1 MNVPFVIA
9 VILQSLLKDKEM
21 IITTLLLLF
30 LNQIVLIIS
39 FENFIQKLNNQG
51 KHILSA
57 LHNTMLYQKPVNS
70 HFWLHV
76 DLIFLFFV
84 FNGIYYLFSYLLC
97 VNLFTLWQ
105 PTAGAIIVE
114 LIWVQ
119 VKKGLQFN

>member
-97 VNLFTLWQ
+97 VNLFTL
-105 PTAGAIIVE
+105 
-114 LIWVQ
+114 
-119 VKKGLQFN
+119 